1 MDGVRRS
8 LLLLALLCPALAG
21 CRYNFVPL
29 IPGQIEPELPAR
41 VTGAALTRDGERLVL
56 RAQVDGPIT
65 PGFLSVAWFN
75 GTQAIGTDSVYL
87 DAAQR
92 AATFELRAPDKGA
105 YRAVLSFG
113 GSVLRQVELY
123 EVKP

>member
-1 MDGVRRS
+1 MRQT
-8 LLLLALLCPALAG
+8 LLLLVLLSPALSG

-41 VTGAALTRDGERLVL
+41 VTGATLARDGEQLVL
-56 RAQVDGPIT
+56 RAQVDGTFT
-65 PGFLSVAWFN
+65 PGYLSVAWFD
-75 GTQAIGTDSVYL
+75 GGAGLGTDSVYL
-87 DAAQR
+87 DGAQR
-92 AATFELRAPDKGA
+92 TATFTLSAPQPGA

-113 GSVLRQVELY
+113 GTVLRQVELY